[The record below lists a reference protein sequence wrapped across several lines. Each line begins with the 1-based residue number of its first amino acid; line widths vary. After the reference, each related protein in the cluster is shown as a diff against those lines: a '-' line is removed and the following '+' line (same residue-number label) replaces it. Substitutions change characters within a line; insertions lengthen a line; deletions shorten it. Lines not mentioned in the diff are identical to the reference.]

1 VRACIPT
8 RGVVDST
15 RRVAGRARRGV
26 TMRSSCVDMVW
37 AICVDMVRGIC
48 VDMVRSSCV
57 DIVMFGL
64 VVVMCARWL
73 SDVNQGGKWRP
84 TLSAL
89 YKSEVLNGVML
100 E

>member
-1 VRACIPT
+1 M

-26 TMRSSCVDMVW
+26 TMRSSCVDMEW

-57 DIVMFGL
+57 EIVMFGL

-100 E
+100 EYMEL

>member
-1 VRACIPT
+1 
-8 RGVVDST
+8 
-15 RRVAGRARRGV
+15 
-26 TMRSSCVDMVW
+26 MEW

-48 VDMVRSSCV
+48 VDMVRISCV
-57 DIVMFGL
+57 EIVMFGL

-100 E
+100 EYMEL

>member
-1 VRACIPT
+1 M

-26 TMRSSCVDMVW
+26 TMRSSCVDMEW

-48 VDMVRSSCV
+48 VDMVRISCV
-57 DIVMFGL
+57 EIVMFGL

-100 E
+100 EYMEL